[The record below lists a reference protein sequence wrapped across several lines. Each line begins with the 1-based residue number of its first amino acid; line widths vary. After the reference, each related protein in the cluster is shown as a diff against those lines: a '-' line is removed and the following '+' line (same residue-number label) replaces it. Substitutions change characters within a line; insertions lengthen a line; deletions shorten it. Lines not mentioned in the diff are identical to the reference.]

1 LAKFGEGIEQLPQ
14 GPRRERLR
22 LWLEVDLADRF
33 KGRILDID
41 RRVAEI
47 WGMMTARA
55 AAASVR
61 LPTIDTLIAATA
73 ERHGMVVATRN
84 LRDFAFTTVAAVSPW
99 DAGNLAS

>member
-1 LAKFGEGIEQLPQ
+1 
-14 GPRRERLR
+14 
-22 LWLEVDLADRF
+22 
-33 KGRILDID
+33 
-41 RRVAEI
+41 
-47 WGMMTARA
+47 MMTARA

-99 DAGNLAS
+99 EARYPTS